1 MKKLLLS
8 SIIVL
13 SVSLFFTAC
22 SKEGP
27 AGPAGT
33 AGSAGPAGPAG
44 PTGSTGS
51 ANVIYSAWFNPA
63 TWVAENNFGDM
74 ERTYTMTSTT
84 VTQNIIDR
92 GIIMV
97 YMRFVGYD
105 PAISQLP
112 FELPNSDKT
121 FSFRAQ
127 AGSVKALYTK
137 TSNHALDPGVIPS
150 SNAVRYVLIPGAV
163 SGGRGVNTEKTADI
177 NGQYYKESQLKNMS
191 YDQICSL
198 LQIAQ

>member
-22 SKEGP
+22 TKEGP

-33 AGSAGPAGPAG
+33 AGTAGSAGPAGPTG

-63 TWVAENNFGDM
+63 AWVAEVNFGDR
-74 ERTYTMTSTT
+74 ERTYTMATTT

-105 PAISQLP
+105 PAIYQIPL
-112 FELPNSDKT
+112 ELPNSDVT
-121 FSFRAQ
+121 FSYRAQ
-127 AGSVKALYTK
+127 PGSIKALYTK
-137 TSNHALDPGVIPS
+137 TSNRTVDPGTISS
-150 SNAVRYVLIPGAV
+150 SNAIRYVIIPGAV
-163 SGGRGVNTEKTADI
+163 SGGRGANTEKMADI
-177 NGQYYKESQLKNMS
+177 NGHLYTESQLKNMS
-191 YDQICSL
+191 YD
-198 LQIAQ
+198 